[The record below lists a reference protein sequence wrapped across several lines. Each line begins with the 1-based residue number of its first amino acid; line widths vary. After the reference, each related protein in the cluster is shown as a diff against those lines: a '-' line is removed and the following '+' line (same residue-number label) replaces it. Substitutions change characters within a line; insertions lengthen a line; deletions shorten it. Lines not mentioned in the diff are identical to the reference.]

1 MARVS
6 SKVRGMEI
14 KVLNKTDTEIEV
26 EIKGEDHTL
35 MNALKSSLLKD
46 KAVKV
51 ATYDIEYPGISNPVL
66 FVRTSKSEDPID
78 ALKKAA
84 KDLAGECETFNDLFT
99 KKARAK
105 F

>member
-1 MARVS
+1 
-6 SKVRGMEI
+6 MEI

-66 FVRTSKSEDPID
+66 FIRTSKSEDPID
-78 ALKKAA
+78 ALKKAS
-84 KDLAGECETFNDLFT
+84 KDLAGECETFIDLFN
-99 KKARAK
+99 KKAKARAK

>member
-1 MARVS
+1 
-6 SKVRGMEI
+6 MEI

-26 EIKGEDHTL
+26 IIKGEDHTV

-66 FVRTSKSEDPID
+66 FVKTSKSEDPID
-78 ALKKAA
+78 AIKKASME
-84 KDLAGECETFNDLFT
+84 LAGECDVFIEQFT
-99 KKARAK
+99 KKAKSKSKA
-105 F
+105 

>member
-1 MARVS
+1 
-6 SKVRGMEI
+6 MEI
-14 KVLNKTDTEIEV
+14 KVLNKTDTDIEV

-51 ATYDIEYPGISNPVL
+51 ATYNIEYPEISNPIL
-66 FVRTSKSEDPID
+66 YLKTTKSEDPID

-84 KDLAGECETFNDLFT
+84 KDLEGQSAEFVDLFT
-99 KKARAK
+99 KKTKAK
-105 F
+105 A

>member
-1 MARVS
+1 
-6 SKVRGMEI
+6 MEI
-14 KVLNKTDTEIEV
+14 KVLKKTDTEIEV

-66 FVRTSKSEDPID
+66 YVRTSNSEDPIV
-78 ALKKAA
+78 AIKKAA
-84 KDLAGECETFNDLFT
+84 TDLSSDCDTFIELFS
-99 KKARAK
+99 KKAKATA
-105 F
+105 